1 MGERGVGG
9 RRLIIIHPLLAYI
22 FHDIERLPVAFGLNP
37 DGEKGGIPVWRHW
50 LSLLIGIWIFISPW
64 VLDLTNRAA
73 IVWNSVIVGIV
84 VFILSLVD
92 LSRGER
98 GSP

>member
-1 MGERGVGG
+1 M
-9 RRLIIIHPLLAYI
+9 
-22 FHDIERLPVAFGLNP
+22 
-37 DGEKGGIPVWRHW
+37 WRHW